1 MKNKFLTIGLVT
13 LALGVAGVSYVTQP
27 VEAYT
32 EVGQVTTN
40 AGDVKTK
47 VDMKAT
53 IMAIDGRKVKLKDNE
68 TGQEYVSGLGP
79 ARYVNKEYSVGDVLE
94 LTGVLVDAEDNENGN
109 TLLTMT
115 VDGQTLRSN
124 FPGKP
129 DWAGKGGNGGNGN
142 GMGNGGDCINN

>member
-1 MKNKFLTIGLVT
+1 MKNKYLSIGLVT
-13 LALGVAGVSYVTQP
+13 LAFAAAGLSYFTQP

-32 EVGQVTTN
+32 EVGQVTTT
-40 AGDVKTK
+40 AGEVKTK

-53 IMAIDGRKVKLKDNE
+53 ILEIDGSMVKLKDND
-68 TGQEYVSGLGP
+68 TGTEYVTRFGP
-79 ARYVNKEYSVGDVLE
+79 AWFVDKEYNVGDILE

-109 TLLTMT
+109 TLLTMV

-129 DWAGKGGNGGNGN
+129 DWAGKGGNGKGTGN
-142 GMGNGGDCINN
+142 GNGGDCINQ

>member
-1 MKNKFLTIGLVT
+1 MKNKYLTIGLVT
-13 LALGVAGVSYVTQP
+13 LAFAAAGLSYLTQP

-32 EVGQVTTN
+32 EVGQVTTT
-40 AGDVKTK
+40 AGEVKTK

-53 IMAIDGRKVKLKDNE
+53 ILEIDGSMVKLKDND
-68 TGQEYVSGLGP
+68 TGTEYVTRFGP
-79 ARYVNKEYSVGDVLE
+79 AWFVNKEYNAGDILE

-109 TLLTMT
+109 TLLTMV

-129 DWAGKGGNGGNGN
+129 DWAGKGGNGKGTGN
-142 GMGNGGDCINN
+142 GNGGDCINQ

>member
-1 MKNKFLTIGLVT
+1 MKNKFLTIGLAT
-13 LALGVAGVSYVTQP
+13 LALGIGGISYLIQP

-32 EVGQVTTN
+32 EISQVTTN
-40 AGDVKTK
+40 AGEVKTK

-53 IMAIDGRKVKLKDNE
+53 ILEIDGRKVKLKDND
-68 TGQEYVSGLGP
+68 TGQEYVSGFGP
-79 ARYVNKEYSVGDVLE
+79 AWYVNKEYSVGDVLE
-94 LTGVLVDAEDNENGN
+94 LTAVLVDAEDNENGN

-129 DWAGKGGNGGNGN
+129 DWAGKGGNR
-142 GMGNGGDCINN
+142 GNGGDCVND